1 VNDCTIR
8 LRLDE
13 AYAPK
18 IRPMAAEVAF
28 VGSRELT
35 RDMREFQFRGRPAE
49 FLSGQY
55 ALLSLPGVAGARAYS
70 MSNIANAEGEWHFQV
85 KKVASGAASTFLFEL
100 LRLSHRISIDAPYSI
115 AYLRPEIPRDII
127 CIAGGSGLAPMV
139 SIARGTAASEERSGR
154 KLHFF
159 YGVGGLPISVAR
171 WSTNYQALPSAFSTT
186 RSYQCRS
193 WTRAVCGMGRVG
205 FVHELVGTTLRP
217 AFSSYEYYLAG
228 PPPIVETCVKLVALQ
243 EKVPFSQIHYDRFF

>member
-1 VNDCTIR
+1 VSDCTIR

-55 ALLSLPGVAGARAYS
+55 ALLSLPGAAGARAYS
-70 MSNIANAEGEWHFQV
+70 ISNIANAEGEWHFQV

-100 LRLSHRISIDAPYSI
+100 LRLSDRISIDAPYSI

-139 SIARGTAASEERSGR
+139 SIARGMAASEELSGR

-159 YGVGGLPISVAR
+159 YGGRGPTDICGKVVDQLPGFAERIFYHPIISMPELDTGGVWDGP
-171 WSTNYQALPSAFSTT
+171 
-186 RSYQCRS
+186 
-193 WTRAVCGMGRVG
+193 VG

-228 PPPIVETCVKLVALQ
+228 PPLIVEACVKLVALQ